1 MSKDTNIPVNDPA
14 AADDQDAPQAAAAP
28 SDAVMADLEA
38 KMSEYL
44 TGWQRERADFAN
56 YKRRAEKDQYD
67 AKTRGAQDAALKF
80 IPLIDDFE
88 RAMANIPPELQAN
101 PWFGGITLM
110 LNKFDKALVE
120 LHIEKID
127 PVGQPFDPNKH
138 EAIGIDPEADS
149 KGIASGNVSETL
161 QKGYVSGERVLRSAL
176 VRVAP

>member
-1 MSKDTNIPVNDPA
+1 MSQDTNTPVNDPA
-14 AADDQDAPQAAAAP
+14 ATIQDAPPEAAAP
-28 SDAVMADLEA
+28 SNAVLADLEI

-56 YKRRAEKDQYD
+56 YKRRAEKEQYD

-88 RAMANIPPELQAN
+88 RAMANIPAELKDN

-120 LHIEKID
+120 LHIDKID
-127 PVGQPFDPNKH
+127 PIGQPFNAHQH
-138 EAIGIDPEADS
+138 EAIGIDPEAES
-149 KGIASGNVSETL
+149 RGIASGHVSETL
-161 QKGYVSGERVLRSAL
+161 QKGYISGERVLRSAL